1 MTTMTTAAVV
11 TVTVATTSDN
21 DKGTVQRHV
30 KLNVFAVNE
39 SNESLLE
46 GRRTA
51 TESPR
56 RLTPLPRSID
66 EDEKVS
72 NIQLEKKLFNIPHLF
87 DQCR

>member
-1 MTTMTTAAVV
+1 MTTTAVV

-72 NIQLEKKLFNIPHLF
+72 NIQLEKKLFNIPHSF
-87 DQCR
+87 DQCRWC